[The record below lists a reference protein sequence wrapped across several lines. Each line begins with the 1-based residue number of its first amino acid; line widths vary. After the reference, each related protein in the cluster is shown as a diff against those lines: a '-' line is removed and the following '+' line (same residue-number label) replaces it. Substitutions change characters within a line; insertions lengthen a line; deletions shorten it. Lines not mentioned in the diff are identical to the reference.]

1 MRWVFQN
8 TADAESF
15 HKDMLFASRADSG
28 NGYLDG
34 PDCKEIPLSDG
45 AVPMSECAVLYTSNP
60 RKRPKRMNTQMAA
73 NPLDFVSKPLTCP
86 LTTVPVC
93 LFECGVAD

>member
-34 PDCKEIPLSDG
+34 PDCKEVPLSDG
-45 AVPMSECAVLYTSNP
+45 AVPMSECAVL
-60 RKRPKRMNTQMAA
+60 
-73 NPLDFVSKPLTCP
+73 
-86 LTTVPVC
+86 
-93 LFECGVAD
+93 